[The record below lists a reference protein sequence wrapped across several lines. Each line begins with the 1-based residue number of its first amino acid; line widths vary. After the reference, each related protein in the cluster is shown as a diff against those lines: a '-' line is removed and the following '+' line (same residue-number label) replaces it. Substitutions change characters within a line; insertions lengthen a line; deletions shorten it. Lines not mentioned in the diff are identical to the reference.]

1 MSILPTRRKASPTI
15 EVEAVEAVFDGHAM
29 LRTASPEYAALD
41 DRFHQLCALEETLLA
56 ELAPLAAATRG
67 TSREAEQMAAARAA
81 ANPPPARQHRP
92 GALALLDGVT
102 TPPPPEALEPKSNRG
117 AVEQR
122 CDELNVLIEDAREA
136 IRLIRP
142 QLEVAHRA
150 ATLVLVEQLAPEY
163 RKVARNFVAALV
175 GLGRAIEQHEAFIAS
190 VRTSGWSA
198 FRPLVMSQAFGRPT
212 EGGGD
217 VRRLLAFA
225 VEAGHVGRDELPS
238 DWAVEP

>member
-1 MSILPTRRKASPTI
+1 MSISPSRRKASPTI
-15 EVEAVEAVFDGHAM
+15 EVEAVEVVFDGHAM
-29 LRTASPEYAALD
+29 LRAASPEYASLD
-41 DRFHQLCALEETLLA
+41 DRFHELCAREEALLA

-67 TSREAEQMAAARAA
+67 TNREAEQMAAARAA

-92 GALALLDGVT
+92 GALALLEGVT
-102 TPPPPEALEPKSNRG
+102 APPPPDQLEPRSSRG

-122 CDELNVLIEDAREA
+122 CDELNVMIEDAREA

-142 QLEVAHRA
+142 QLEAAHRT
-150 ATLVLVEQLAPEY
+150 ATQVLVEQLAPDY

-175 GLGRAIEQHEAFIAS
+175 GLGRAIEEHEAFIAS
-190 VRTSGWSA
+190 VRTSGWA
-198 FRPLVMSQAFGRPT
+198 ALRPLVMSQAFGRPT

-225 VEAGHVGRDELPS
+225 VEAGHVGRDELP
-238 DWAVEP
+238 DAWAIEL